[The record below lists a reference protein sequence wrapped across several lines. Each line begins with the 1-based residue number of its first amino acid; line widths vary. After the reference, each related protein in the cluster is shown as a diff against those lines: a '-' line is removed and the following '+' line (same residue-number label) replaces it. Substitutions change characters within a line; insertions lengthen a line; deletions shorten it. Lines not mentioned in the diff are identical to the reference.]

1 MSDEWRAQQLEK
13 LAEVE
18 REIQRQ
24 TAQLEAELLEIKA
37 GRVWRA
43 VKPVRFEVP
52 GRCGEGAFSPD
63 GGELAVASGFEQTN
77 FDPNGEVS
85 VYSTQSGKCLRTWSF
100 SAYRVVVVPTG
111 SGEYVH
117 AWYSQD
123 GRPHPGDLTWCD
135 PSGERQ
141 ALATGLEINRMI
153 GTSTGCAAV
162 TSDGDLLIM
171 AGAEVSR
178 ARRHIPAYNLACEP
192 GTGMLAAVGDGLVL
206 MNKAGRV
213 VAKARDAVADHVVFL
228 GPDRLVTLDDE
239 GRATIWLH
247 EGRRLLRAMSI
258 DAALNV
264 NRLIA
269 LPRHNGIL
277 APNRFTG
284 QASLIW
290 VNGQALQMVEPPKR
304 VHGHDAWGSADG
316 RLLAVTKPFNA
327 FLPPAPAQVE
337 IFPPEMVLVGG

>member
-1 MSDEWRAQQLEK
+1 
-13 LAEVE
+13 
-18 REIQRQ
+18 
-24 TAQLEAELLEIKA
+24 
-37 GRVWRA
+37 
-43 VKPVRFEVP
+43 
-52 GRCGEGAFSPD
+52 
-63 GGELAVASGFEQTN
+63 
-77 FDPNGEVS
+77 
-85 VYSTQSGKCLRTWSF
+85 
-100 SAYRVVVVPTG
+100 
-111 SGEYVH
+111 
-117 AWYSQD
+117 
-123 GRPHPGDLTWCD
+123 
-135 PSGERQ
+135 
-141 ALATGLEINRMI
+141 MI

-290 VNGQALQMVEPPKR
+290 SMARPCKWSSRPSEFTVMTRGARPT
-304 VHGHDAWGSADG
+304 ADCWPSPSPSMPFCR
-316 RLLAVTKPFNA
+316 RLRRRSRS
-327 FLPPAPAQVE
+327 
-337 IFPPEMVLVGG
+337 FPPRWCSWAGEVRSSPALCPHLE